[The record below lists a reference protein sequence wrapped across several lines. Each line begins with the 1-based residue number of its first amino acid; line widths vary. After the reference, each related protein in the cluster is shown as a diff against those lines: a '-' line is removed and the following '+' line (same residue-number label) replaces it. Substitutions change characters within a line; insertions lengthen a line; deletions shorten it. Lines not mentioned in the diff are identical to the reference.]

1 MGRVGSREGT
11 VEVSESPSDAQ
22 PPVRRSRGR
31 PKTAPDATRRKEIV
45 AEALQ
50 MFRELGYAQLTT
62 DAVAARCQLS
72 KRTLYRLFP
81 SKTDL
86 ITAIV
91 ETHREKM
98 IALPGD
104 YDHLPLA
111 QALDRIF
118 FNDIDEDADRERFAF
133 LQFLFV
139 EAAVSPELK
148 AISERF
154 GRDITLSLLGDWI
167 AHQRALGRIDVPDA
181 RNAARMLMDMVIGS
195 VTQTGPGTV
204 EWPGAQ
210 RRRSYVR
217 ECIRVFLGGVAVQPE
232 PYGRQGLDDNG
243 R

>member
-1 MGRVGSREGT
+1 
-11 VEVSESPSDAQ
+11 
-22 PPVRRSRGR
+22 
-31 PKTAPDATRRKEIV
+31 
-45 AEALQ
+45 

-81 SKTDL
+81 RKTDL
-86 ITAIV
+86 IAAII

-98 IALPGD
+98 IALPAD
-104 YDHLPLA
+104 YDHLSLA

-118 FNDIDEDADRERFAF
+118 FNNIDEDADRERFAF

-139 EAAVSPELK
+139 EAAVNPELE

-154 GRDITLSLLGDWI
+154 GRDITLSLLADWI

-195 VTQTGPGTV
+195 VTQAGPGAL
-204 EWPGAQ
+204 EWPGGE

-217 ECIRVFLGGVAVQPE
+217 ECIRVFLGGVAVRPE
-232 PYGRQGLDDNG
+232 PVLSERETGRDPAI
-243 R
+243 RP